1 MASLFQR
8 LPKRQSISR
17 KPISSIPLV
26 TCEAWSIYDPIT
38 KKFLAGKN
46 DDQIREI
53 ASISKI
59 MTCVVC
65 LEIADEQNIP
75 LSTIVSVQELASR
88 TKGTSANLEEFDE
101 LTIYDLLLGLMLP
114 SGNDSAMALSLFF
127 GKIYM
132 EINPLNGFLKVMN
145 YMADYIGLTST
156 TFQNPHGLSIKPN
169 FSTAKDV
176 NLLTAYAMKNRV
188 FKDIVNTKTY
198 VVNVYNP
205 MFGYK
210 KIVWKNTNIL
220 LGKGFDGAKTGTTDK
235 AGACLCASIDD
246 SITPFLVTVLKS
258 KTNDDRWDDTVKLA
272 EWAKCLVMN

>member
-8 LPKRQSISR
+8 PTKRQSLSR
-17 KPISSIPLV
+17 KPITYSPLV

-46 DDQIREI
+46 DDQSREI

-65 LEIADEQNIP
+65 LEIADEQRIP
-75 LSTIVSVQELASR
+75 LSTIVSVPEEASR
-88 TKGTSANLEEFDE
+88 MKGTSATLEEFDE

-114 SGNDSAMALSLFF
+114 SGNDSAVALALFF

-132 EINPLNGFLKVMN
+132 EIDPLHGFLKVMN

-169 FSTAKDV
+169 FSTARDV
-176 NLLTAYAMKNRV
+176 NRLTAYAMKNRV
-188 FKDIVNTKTY
+188 FKDIVNTQTY

-205 MFGYK
+205 MFGYR
-210 KIVWKNTNIL
+210 KIVWKNTNVL

-235 AGACLCASIDD
+235 AGACLCASIED

-258 KTNDDRWDDTVKLA
+258 RTSDDRWDDTIKLA
-272 EWAKCLVMN
+272 EWAKSLAMD

>member
-8 LPKRQSISR
+8 PSKRQSLSR
-17 KPISSIPLV
+17 KQSNSPLV

-75 LSTIVSVQELASR
+75 LSTIISVPEVASKM
-88 TKGTSANLEEFDE
+88 KGTSANLEEFDE

-114 SGNDSAMALSLFF
+114 SGNDSAIALAMFF

-132 EINPLNGFLKVMN
+132 EIDPLYGFLKVMN
-145 YMADYIGLTST
+145 YMADYIGLVST

-176 NLLTAYAMKNRV
+176 NRLAAYAMKNRV
-188 FKDIVNTKTY
+188 FKEIVNIQNY

-205 MFGYK
+205 MFGYR

-235 AGACLCASIDD
+235 AGACLCASIND

-258 KTNDDRWDDTVKLA
+258 RTSDDRWDDTVKLA
-272 EWAKCLVMN
+272 EWSKSLVMN